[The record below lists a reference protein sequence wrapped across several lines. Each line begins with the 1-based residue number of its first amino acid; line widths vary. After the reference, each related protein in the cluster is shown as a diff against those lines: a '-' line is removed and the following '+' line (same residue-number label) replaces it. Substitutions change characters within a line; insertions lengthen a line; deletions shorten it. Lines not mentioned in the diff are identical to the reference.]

1 MHKRQII
8 HTDEDRKWPNR
19 RDPMQRNYCMQRPIM
34 AYPPYHSNHTFPP
47 APAYS
52 MWGQHGSQTAGVPIW
67 SPPGYPL
74 WQPTESWH
82 WKPYPPGVILLSETK
97 AGYTFFPFICLA
109 CLRLCDM
116 RCRNHRCSLIGN
128 N

>member
-1 MHKRQII
+1 
-8 HTDEDRKWPNR
+8 
-19 RDPMQRNYCMQRPIM
+19 MQRPIM

-47 APAYS
+47 APAYP

-82 WKPYPPGVILLSETK
+82 WKPYPPGVIFLSEIK
-97 AGYTFFPFICLA
+97 AGYTFFPFICMA
-109 CLRLCDM
+109 CL
-116 RCRNHRCSLIGN
+116 
-128 N
+128 